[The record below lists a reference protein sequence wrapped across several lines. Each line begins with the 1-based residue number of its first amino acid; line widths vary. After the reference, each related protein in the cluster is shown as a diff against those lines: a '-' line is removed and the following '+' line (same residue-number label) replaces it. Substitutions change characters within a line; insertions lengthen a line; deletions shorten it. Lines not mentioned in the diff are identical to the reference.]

1 MTLGERVKLK
11 REKMNLSQEELAEKM
26 GYKSKTSIH
35 KIEQGITDLPLSKV
49 SELAKVLKCTPAYLM
64 GWDTERLARNKMVH
78 GFELSKEEK
87 IKLIQSIADKLKKG
101 LSYTEIEEV
110 LEFPY
115 FSEVM
120 QGITVEREILDEG
133 LEDST
138 LFEQI
143 EDVSISVAKHL
154 FESSGLSFNEDDDEL
169 QRETFRQVA
178 NKMSLS
184 EMIAT
189 ELKKYA
195 TTSNAKFLEDSQF
208 VSVPVYGRASAGC
221 GCINMETVL
230 YDKVIH
236 INGYSHDSFLI
247 EVSGDS
253 MEPVIFDGEFVLVDP
268 SHAEIEE
275 GKIYVITYNNETF
288 IKKIEEHEEDGIVV
302 LKSINQKYRDR
313 IIKQEE
319 FENVKINGRVVKVIS
334 ERKL

>member
-1 MTLGERVKLK
+1 MNSTFKERLSELRK
-11 REKMNLSQEELAEKM
+11 EKNISQEKFADLI
-26 GYKSKTSIH
+26 GVSKSTISMY
-35 KIEQGITDLPLSKV
+35 ENGNR
-49 SELAKVLKCTPAYLM
+49 TP
-64 GWDTERLARNKMVH
+64 D
-78 GFELSKEEK
+78 FETEEK
-87 IKLIQSIADKLKKG
+87 IADFFN
-101 LSYTEIEEV
+101 V
-110 LEFPY
+110 D
-115 FSEVM
+115 
-120 QGITVEREILDEG
+120 LDYLRG
-133 LEDST
+133 RSK
-138 LFEQI
+138 I
-143 EDVSISVAKHL
+143 
-154 FESSGLSFNEDDDEL
+154 
-169 QRETFRQVA
+169 R
-178 NKMSLS
+178 NKYQAQL
-184 EMIAT
+184 
-189 ELKKYA
+189 
-195 TTSNAKFLEDSQF
+195 TSNAIILDKSQF
-208 VSVPVYGRASAGC
+208 ISVPVYGRASAGC